1 LRRHGIV
8 YRELNR
14 VLTDTGTAFIHHS
27 NLGAYRKA
35 LRFKEFAARFIPSY
49 RVKKWLRLI
58 PLTHWRDPQVTAE
71 LVRKYCSSVGLYCK
85 QELIT
90 WIETDNVMTDC
101 FTLISRSPIEYV
113 LAENT
118 AFGSLASL
126 SKRCYEHYRI

>member
-1 LRRHGIV
+1 M
-8 YRELNR
+8 
-14 VLTDTGTAFIHHS
+14 
-27 NLGAYRKA
+27 
-35 LRFKEFAARFIPSY
+35 
-49 RVKKWLRLI
+49 
-58 PLTHWRDPQVTAE
+58 
-71 LVRKYCSSVGLYCK
+71 GLYCK

-126 SKRCYEHYRI
+126 SKRCYEYYRI